1 MDINFTGTVGMSLN
15 TIWCFCSGE
24 GLGMRGPQKWS
35 TEVGHEREPRGNR
48 TSSALCKLQVSTEP
62 KPVSRLQGDWNDKSS
77 MPLSPVSGKRK
88 EVVFI
93 FSLVS
98 YLLSVDSIAY
108 NRLTS
113 LTSTEKAGRVM
124 FADIIRNSWRAILLL
139 SPLWLSRIC
148 SFVTAVELT
157 LLILFLPISP
167 K

>member
-1 MDINFTGTVGMSLN
+1 
-15 TIWCFCSGE
+15 
-24 GLGMRGPQKWS
+24 
-35 TEVGHEREPRGNR
+35 
-48 TSSALCKLQVSTEP
+48 
-62 KPVSRLQGDWNDKSS
+62 

-113 LTSTEKAGRVM
+113 LTSTEKARRVM

-139 SPLWLSRIC
+139 SPVWLSRIC